1 MVETIFTNQLFVE
14 TVLPFVLVFTIV
26 FAILQKTSILGKDKK
41 QIDAIVALVIGLTF
55 VAFPAPTE
63 IVVKMIPV
71 LGVALATIFVFLIL
85 LGSLFKAD
93 EFAVHKYLKVGLG
106 IVIGILVIVTLMI
119 LTGGFD
125 YFYDFVLGDTTGLV
139 LNVILVVI
147 VIGAIVA
154 VVIPKSGSGDKKKSE

>member
-1 MVETIFTNQLFVE
+1 MHFLRKIYILYLTFFKMVETIFTNQLFVE

-85 LGSLFKAD
+85 LGS
-93 EFAVHKYLKVGLG
+93 
-106 IVIGILVIVTLMI
+106 
-119 LTGGFD
+119 
-125 YFYDFVLGDTTGLV
+125 
-139 LNVILVVI
+139 
-147 VIGAIVA
+147 
-154 VVIPKSGSGDKKKSE
+154 